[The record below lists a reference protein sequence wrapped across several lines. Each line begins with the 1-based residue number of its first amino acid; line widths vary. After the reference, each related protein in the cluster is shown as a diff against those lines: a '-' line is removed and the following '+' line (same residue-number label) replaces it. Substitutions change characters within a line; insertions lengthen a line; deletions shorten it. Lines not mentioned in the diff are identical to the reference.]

1 MLQSIASVVQAVQPV
16 EEFPTVEVDW
26 FGCLVGRRLLNV

>member
-16 EEFPTVEVDW
+16 EEIPTVEVGGFF
-26 FGCLVGRRLLNV
+26 FG